1 MQMTFFFPIFLL
13 FFEICLQEMD
23 FLSVLCQFAIVQQV
37 YTRGCG
43 DIELSVFVGKEV

>member
-1 MQMTFFFPIFLL
+1 MQMTFFSYLST